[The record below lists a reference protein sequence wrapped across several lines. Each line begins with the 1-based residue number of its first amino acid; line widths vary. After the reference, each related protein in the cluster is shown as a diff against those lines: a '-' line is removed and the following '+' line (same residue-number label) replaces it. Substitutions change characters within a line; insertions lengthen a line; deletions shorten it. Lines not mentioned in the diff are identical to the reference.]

1 MTQAVDQTTPEVV
14 PPLGTEGKRIF
25 RLFSP
30 IFLGQIAQ
38 TSMGV
43 VDTLMAGAAG
53 TEQLSGVAI
62 AGSFFWPVLLFI
74 IGLCFAVSP
83 IVAQLRGAG
92 KPELIAARLHVATI
106 TCLLFSFV
114 VAALMFAAP
123 KLYTLIPDINQEMV
137 RVASGY
143 LYAIAIGIPGFA
155 LFNILRAYSEG
166 LGNTMPTLIF
176 GFVAL
181 LLNIPLNYICIF
193 GKFGLPAMGGIGCGV
208 ATTVTIYLTSLLFL
222 IYVQRHKFYANFR
235 LYRQWY
241 ALKWNE
247 IKGFLHLGIPLAL
260 SAMIEVT
267 CFSMVSFLLTPFG
280 PIVVSAHAIA
290 MNLSGLLFMFPLSL
304 SNAVTIRV
312 GEAMGARHWKRAGRS
327 LQAAFLLGAVFVLF
341 NCALVLLLRH
351 QIIGLYS
358 PAPEVWALA
367 EVLVVFCVFYQL
379 PDSLQVLSIGVL
391 RGFKD
396 SHTIFMVTIGAYW
409 IVGMPLGFALAY
421 GLLGWEPMAA
431 QGFWIGFIAALF
443 TCAGIYLSR
452 LYYLFT
458 RRRIPKTM
466 QASI

>member
-1 MTQAVDQTTPEVV
+1 MTSAVTTTPEIV
-14 PPLGTEGKRIF
+14 PPLGTESKRIF

-62 AGSFFWPVLLFI
+62 AGSFFWPTLLFV
-74 IGLCFAVSP
+74 IGLCFAISP

-92 KPELIAARLHVATI
+92 KRDQIAAQVHLATVICMLGALLVAGLMFVAPLLYRLIPGINEQMVHVAT
-106 TCLLFSFV
+106 
-114 VAALMFAAP
+114 
-123 KLYTLIPDINQEMV
+123 
-137 RVASGY
+137 GY
-143 LYAIAIGIPGFA
+143 LYAIAFGIPGFA

-181 LLNIPLNYICIF
+181 LLNIPLNYIFIF
-193 GKFGLPAMGGIGCGV
+193 GKFGLPELGGIGCGV
-208 ATTVTIYLTSLLFL
+208 ATTVTIYLSAFLFF
-222 IYVQRHKFYANFR
+222 INIQCPKFSR
-235 LYRQWY
+235 STRPYRQIY
-241 ALKWNE
+241 P
-247 IKGFLHLGIPLAL
+247 IKLPEVKAFLHLGIPLAL
-260 SAMIEVT
+260 SAMIEVA
-267 CFSMVSFLLTPFG
+267 CFSLVSFLLTPFG

-312 GEAMGARHWKRAGRS
+312 GEAMGALHWQRARCS
-327 LQAAFLLGAVFVLF
+327 LKSAYLLGAIFVIF
-341 NCALVLLLRH
+341 NCALVLFLRH
-351 QIIGLYS
+351 PIIGLYS

-379 PDSLQVLSIGVL
+379 PDSIQVLSIGAL

-396 SHTIFMVTIGAYW
+396 SHTIFLVTIGSYW
-409 IVGMPLGFALAY
+409 IVGMPLGFSLAY
-421 GLLGWEPMAA
+421 GLLWWEPMAA
-431 QGFWIGFIAALF
+431 QGFWIGFIAALC
-443 TCAGIYLSR
+443 TCALIYLCR

-458 RRRIPKTM
+458 RHKLPKAM
-466 QASI
+466 RMGM